1 MTKIIILD
9 TNFLLIPAQFKVDIF
24 SEIERICNFKYQLV
38 VIDKTLEELQD
49 IAASSRGKDS
59 RASKLA
65 IKMINKISNIREEDN
80 IKNNIKNNIKILK
93 TSEEYS
99 KHYADRIIIETAEK
113 NKDVIVAT
121 QDRELKRILKDKNTQ
136 LIVMKNKSYLDF
148 A

>member
-1 MTKIIILD
+1 MKIIILD

-24 SEIERICNFKYQLV
+24 SEIERICNFKYELA

-49 IAASSRGKDS
+49 IATGSRGKDS
-59 RASKLA
+59 RAAKVA
-65 IKMINKISNIREEDN
+65 IKMIQDMTEKNKM
-80 IKNNIKNNIKILK
+80 KILE
-93 TSEEYS
+93 TSKDYS

-113 NKDVIVAT
+113 NQDVLVAT

-148 A
+148 D